1 MKRKIISPILLFAS
15 SVFLLLSC
23 TKEEG
28 PAGATGA
35 QGPAGPAGTAGVGK
49 IKTRDI
55 IIPATAWAWSATAP
69 FEASYFVSNP
79 DITSDVA
86 TKGSVIAYQKQGAYW
101 EKLPLVQF
109 STGGNVYTYRFVWS
123 QGQMA
128 FNQQFSNGQKFT
140 LYRDTIRVLTKY

>member
-1 MKRKIISPILLFAS
+1 MKRKIIFPFLLITS
-15 SVFLLLSC
+15 SVFMLISC
-23 TKEEG
+23 TKEG

-35 QGPAGPAGTAGVGK
+35 QGPAGPAGPAGVGT

-55 IIPATAWAWSATAP
+55 VIPASAWIWSATAP
-69 FEASYFVSNP
+69 FAASYFVSNP

-109 STGGNVYTYRFVWS
+109 STSGNVYTYRFVWT

-128 FNQQFSNGQKFT
+128 FNQGFSNGLKFT
-140 LYRDTIRVLTKY
+140 LYQDTIRVVTTY